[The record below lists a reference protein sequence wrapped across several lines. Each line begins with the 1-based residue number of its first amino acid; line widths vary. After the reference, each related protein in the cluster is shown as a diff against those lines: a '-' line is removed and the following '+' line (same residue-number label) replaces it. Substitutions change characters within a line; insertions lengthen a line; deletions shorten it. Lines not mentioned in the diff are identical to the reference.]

1 MNLAEARALLQE
13 GFLGA
18 RLVWKL
24 ATSLGKTIRPDE
36 ARTILRR
43 RLERRE
49 TDFLD
54 LAGKC
59 IYDHQENP
67 YRKLLKNAGCE
78 YGDLRHLVK
87 REGVESAL
95 QVLFRQGVY
104 LTSKEF
110 RGDGETVRGN
120 MRFMVNSR
128 QLRNPLAK
136 QHLPIRSSGSRSHGT
151 RVARGLDFVRDNT
164 LALVLFLE
172 ARKSLCAETAI
183 WSVPGGVVL
192 SSLVKLNWAGSH
204 PVHWFSQLDARRQ
217 DLSPRYRLSAR
228 VLGLSGL
235 LAGVSMP
242 RPEYVSLE
250 DPLPIV
256 RWMKEC
262 LQKRKIPHLFTFS
275 SSAVRLA
282 QCAFDAGIELPGAK
296 ITISGEP
303 VTRARMDSVRRCHA
317 EALPA
322 MGCVETGHVGYG
334 CLTPEAPDDMHLLK
348 DLHAVI
354 QPGELNENPDLVA
367 DALLFTTLRLSSP
380 LILLNVSLGDQAV
393 LERRTCGCLLGS
405 LGLDTHL
412 HSVRS
417 FEKLTSG
424 GMALLDAEIVRVLE
438 EELPKRFGGGPTD
451 YQLLEDEH
459 DDGRLNIRLV
469 VHPRVGNLEEDNV
482 KEMFLRLVASD
493 SGADTLT
500 SLLWRDADAVSIER
514 SIPRATATGK
524 IQHLHADRKPRRNP
538 PKKAE

>member
-24 ATSLGKTIRPDE
+24 ASYLRKTIPPDE
-36 ARTILRR
+36 ARAILRR
-43 RLERRE
+43 RLERRGA
-49 TDFLD
+49 DFLD
-54 LAGKC
+54 LVGKC
-59 IYDHQENP
+59 IYNHQENP
-67 YRKLLKNAGCE
+67 YQKLLKNAGCE
-78 YGDLRHLVK
+78 YGDLRQLVR

-95 QVLFRQGVY
+95 KVLFRQGVY

-110 RGDGETVRGN
+110 RGDCETVRGST
-120 MRFMVNSR
+120 RFIVNSR

-164 LALVLFLE
+164 VALVVFLE
-172 ARKSLCAETAI
+172 ARTSLCSETAI
-183 WSVPGGVVL
+183 WSVPGGVIL
-192 SSLVKLNWAGSH
+192 SSLVKLNCAGSL
-204 PVHWFSQLDARRQ
+204 PARWFSQLDTRHQ

-228 VLGLSGL
+228 VLELSGL

-262 LQKRKIPHLFTFS
+262 LQKGRIPHLFTFS

-282 QCAFDAGIELPGAK
+282 QCAFDAGIELSGAQL
-296 ITISGEP
+296 TISGEP
-303 VTRARMDSVRRCHA
+303 ITRARIDSVRRCHA

-322 MGCVETGHVGYG
+322 MGCVEAGHVGYG

-354 QPGELNENPDLVA
+354 QPGEPNEDPDLVA
-367 DALLFTTLRLSSP
+367 DALLFTNLRLSSP
-380 LILLNVSLGDQAV
+380 LILFNVSLGDQAV
-393 LERRTCGCLLGS
+393 LESRTCGCLQGR

-424 GMALLDAEIVRVLE
+424 GMALLDVEIVRVLE

-459 DDGRLNIRLV
+459 NDGRPNIRLV
-469 VHPRVGNLEEDNV
+469 VHPRIGNLEEGNV
-482 KEMFLRLVASD
+482 KEMFLRLIASD
-493 SGADTLT
+493 SGAERLT

-514 SIPRATATGK
+514 SVPRATATGK
-524 IQHLHADRKPRRNP
+524 IQHLHAERKSRRNP
-538 PKKAE
+538 PK